1 MAFYKLHAYD
11 ADVWVPEFMGIKQDE
26 SMNPDMRFA
35 SEAENVETYEG
46 VLQPHAGYELLSGSF
61 PGRIE
66 TLAKFHRRWYTGPGS
81 KDWLVCA
88 TGGKLYYRQE
98 NENTG
103 WFQVPMPSGVT
114 SFGSNVWSWVSY
126 EQTVENSEVPVD
138 VLLMSNKTDGM
149 LMVIPP
155 DRQTIWDDELEYTWN
170 TLNSQTWNQVISPA
184 WTIRTIDTQGNKFG
198 VIERYAER
206 IWGGDVDGEPD
217 KLVYSAPYD
226 PTDWEAN
233 EEIPEDG
240 AGEIHQPSW
249 DGDSFKGLKA
259 FGDQLIAFKEHR
271 VWRIIGTNPGEYE
284 FNEQFGGGAPYI
296 GTVVVNG
303 ERIIMTDTD
312 GLEIYDGMNV
322 TPAMRNVFDDIWRSV
337 TRGAMDQ
344 MCAAMYKDCYYLAVP
359 TGGNTRNNAVLVF
372 DMTASTVL
380 YYTDL
385 YIESFLVLNDVLY
398 ATSSDLPGRVLTLA
412 YDSWVTGKVMGSATR
427 WVSPWTDFGYKTI
440 QKGGFDLYFTPE
452 VKDEAVTL
460 SISVQTE
467 KKTKTKEYTVQPL
480 NVIAPGMEWEDER
493 PNMWGTIIGKSTWS
507 DLGGRTDYSPR
518 KFRHK
523 KLHFSGTGRRFRIVI
538 ETAAGITAP
547 WRLIGG
553 LHMVV
558 ETDPD

>member
-184 WTIRTIDTQGNKFG
+184 WTIRTIDTQGN
-198 VIERYAER
+198 
-206 IWGGDVDGEPD
+206 
-217 KLVYSAPYD
+217 
-226 PTDWEAN
+226 T
-233 EEIPEDG
+233 EEVG
-240 AGEIHQPSW
+240 H
-249 DGDSFKGLKA
+249 L
-259 FGDQLIAFKEHR
+259 L
-271 VWRIIGTNPGEYE
+271 
-284 FNEQFGGGAPYI
+284 
-296 GTVVVNG
+296 
-303 ERIIMTDTD
+303 IIMS
-312 GLEIYDGMNV
+312 L
-322 TPAMRNVFDDIWRSV
+322 
-337 TRGAMDQ
+337 
-344 MCAAMYKDCYYLAVP
+344 
-359 TGGNTRNNAVLVF
+359 
-372 DMTASTVL
+372 
-380 YYTDL
+380 
-385 YIESFLVLNDVLY
+385 
-398 ATSSDLPGRVLTLA
+398 
-412 YDSWVTGKVMGSATR
+412 
-427 WVSPWTDFGYKTI
+427 
-440 QKGGFDLYFTPE
+440 
-452 VKDEAVTL
+452 
-460 SISVQTE
+460 
-467 KKTKTKEYTVQPL
+467 
-480 NVIAPGMEWEDER
+480 
-493 PNMWGTIIGKSTWS
+493 
-507 DLGGRTDYSPR
+507 
-518 KFRHK
+518 
-523 KLHFSGTGRRFRIVI
+523 
-538 ETAAGITAP
+538 
-547 WRLIGG
+547 
-553 LHMVV
+553 
-558 ETDPD
+558 